1 MNLATIGLRGV
12 SFRRGEREILR
23 EVDLTFEAGTTTA
36 ILGRSGSG
44 KSTLLRLINR
54 LLEPSAG
61 EVWYGGK
68 AVRGY
73 EPLELRREL
82 GFVPQDLGLFPH
94 WTARRQ
100 IERFHAHRL
109 SVTEL
114 AGSLGLGEE
123 LLDRYPHELSGGQQQ
138 RVAMARA
145 LASDPPVLLLDEP
158 FSALDPILRREL
170 QDLVLSLEKTILFVT
185 HDLREALRLGKR
197 VVFLRDGRVVFEGD
211 EAGMRRS
218 EDEEVRAYFA
228 TLEG

>member
-1 MNLATIGLRGV
+1 VNLATIGLRGV

-170 QDLVLSLEKTILFVT
+170 QDLVLLLEKTILFVT

>member
-1 MNLATIGLRGV
+1 MAAIALRGV

-73 EPLELRREL
+73 EPLALRRAL

-100 IERFHAHRL
+100 IERFRADGQ
-109 SVTEL
+109 SVAAL

-170 QDLVLSLEKTILFVT
+170 QDLVLALNKTILFVT
-185 HDLREALRLGKR
+185 HDLREALRLGER

-211 EAGMRRS
+211 EAAMRQS

>member
-1 MNLATIGLRGV
+1 MIEFRRV

-23 EVDLTFEAGTTTA
+23 EVGLTFGSGTTTA

-44 KSTLLRLINR
+44 KSTLLRLVNR

-61 EVWYGGK
+61 EVWYGGR
-68 AVRGY
+68 AVGEY
-73 EPLELRREL
+73 DPLELRRAL

-100 IERFHAHRL
+100 IGRFGAHGL
-109 SVTEL
+109 EV
-114 AGSLGLGEE
+114 AGSLGLAGG

-138 RVAMARA
+138 RVALARA

-170 QDLVLSLEKTILFVT
+170 QDLVLSLRKTILFVT
-185 HDLREALRLGKR
+185 HDLREALRLGER
-197 VVFLRDGRVVFEGD
+197 VVFLRGGRVVFAGE
-211 EAGMRRS
+211 EAAMRRS
-218 EDEEVRAYFA
+218 EDEEVRAYFT

>member
-1 MNLATIGLRGV
+1 MIEFRRV

-23 EVDLTFEAGTTTA
+23 EVGLTFGSGTTTA

-44 KSTLLRLINR
+44 KSTLLRLVNR

-61 EVWYGGK
+61 EVWYGGR
-68 AVRGY
+68 AVGEY
-73 EPLELRREL
+73 DPLELRRAL

-100 IERFHAHRL
+100 IGRFGAHGL
-109 SVTEL
+109 EVAE
-114 AGSLGLGEE
+114 SLGLAGD

-138 RVAMARA
+138 RVALARA

-170 QDLVLSLEKTILFVT
+170 QDLVLSLRKTILFVT
-185 HDLREALRLGKR
+185 HDLREALRLGER
-197 VVFLRDGRVVFEGD
+197 VVFLRDGRVVFAGD
-211 EAGMRRS
+211 EAAMRRS
-218 EDEEVRAYFA
+218 EDEEVRAYFT

>member
-1 MNLATIGLRGV
+1 MIEFRRV

-23 EVDLTFEAGTTTA
+23 EVGLTFGGGTTTA

-44 KSTLLRLINR
+44 KSTLLRLVNR

-61 EVWYGGK
+61 EVLYGGK
-68 AVRGY
+68 AVGEY
-73 EPLELRREL
+73 DPLKLRRAL

-100 IERFHAHRL
+100 IARFGAQGL
-109 SVTEL
+109 EV
-114 AGSLGLGEE
+114 AGSLGLAGD

-138 RVAMARA
+138 RVALARA

-170 QDLVLSLEKTILFVT
+170 QDLVLSLRKTILFVT
-185 HDLREALRLGKR
+185 HDLREALRLGER
-197 VVFLRDGRVVFEGD
+197 VVFLRDGRVVFAGV
-211 EAGMRRS
+211 EAAMRRS
-218 EDEEVRAYFA
+218 EDEEVRAYFT

>member
-1 MNLATIGLRGV
+1 MIQFRGV

-23 EVDLTFEAGTTTA
+23 EVELTFAAGKTTA

-44 KSTLLRLINR
+44 KSTLLRLVNR

-68 AVRGY
+68 AVAEY
-73 EPLELRREL
+73 DPLLLRRAL

-94 WTARRQ
+94 WTVRRQ
-100 IERFHAHRL
+100 IARFGAHGL
-109 SVTEL
+109 EV
-114 AGSLGLGEE
+114 AGSLGLEE
-123 LLDRYPHELSGGQQQ
+123 DLLERYPHELSGGQQQ
-138 RVAMARA
+138 RVALARA

-170 QDLVLSLEKTILFVT
+170 QDLVLGLDKTILFVT
-185 HDLREALRLGKR
+185 HDLREALRLGER
-197 VVFLRDGRVVFEGD
+197 VVFLRDGRVAFQGD
-211 EAGMRRS
+211 EAAMRRS

-228 TLEG
+228 TLEE

>member
-1 MNLATIGLRGV
+1 MFGG
-12 SFRRGEREILR
+12 
-23 EVDLTFEAGTTTA
+23 GTTTA

-44 KSTLLRLINR
+44 KSTLLRLVNR

-61 EVWYGGK
+61 EVLYGGK
-68 AVRGY
+68 AVGEY
-73 EPLELRREL
+73 DPLKLRRAL

-100 IERFHAHRL
+100 IARFGAQGL
-109 SVTEL
+109 EV
-114 AGSLGLGEE
+114 AGSLGLAGD

-138 RVAMARA
+138 RVALARA

-170 QDLVLSLEKTILFVT
+170 QDLVLSLRKTILFVT
-185 HDLREALRLGKR
+185 HDLREALRLGER
-197 VVFLRDGRVVFEGD
+197 VVFLRDGRVVFAGE
-211 EAGMRRS
+211 EAAMRRS
-218 EDEEVRAYFA
+218 EDEEVRAYFT